1 MTFFAGQLHSKL
13 PDTETSIFAVM
24 SRLAQKHGAVNL
36 SQGFPDF
43 QIDEGLIDRVSHYM
57 KLGYN
62 QYAPYQGVVSLR
74 QAIARKIELTHGVSY
89 DWNDEINITAGAT
102 QGLNTVISTFIHK
115 NDEAIIFEPAYDS
128 YGPSIRILGGIVRKY
143 AMRPPDFSI
152 NWQEVA
158 GLITEKTR
166 MIIINSP
173 HNPTGSLLR
182 EEDLRQLD
190 RITSGTNIIVLS
202 DEVYEHLVFDG
213 EKHVSVCTFPGLQS
227 RSFVVGSFGKTFH
240 ATGWKMGFVLAPAN
254 LMAEFRK
261 LHQFVVFTCNTPI
274 QHAIA
279 DFLSDPEHYQKLPRF
294 YQQKRDY
301 FLEGIKGSS
310 FEVIHSYG
318 TYFQLLN
325 YKNISDLPEMEFA
338 RQLVEKHG
346 VAAIPLAPF
355 YEDKRDQQLLRFCFA
370 KEEKTLQKATDILC
384 KI

>member
-1 MTFFAGQLHSKL
+1 MAFFNGHLNSKL

-24 SRLAQKHGAVNL
+24 SRLAHEHGAVNL

-62 QYAPYQGVVSLR
+62 QYAPFQGVVALR
-74 QAIARKIELTHGVSY
+74 QAIARKIELTYGVSY

-102 QGLNTVISTFIHK
+102 QALNTVISTFIHR

-128 YGPSIRILGGIVRKY
+128 YGPSIRISGGIVRKY
-143 AMRPPDFSI
+143 AMKPPDFSI
-152 NWQEVA
+152 HWQEVA
-158 GLITEKTR
+158 GMITDKTR
-166 MIIINSP
+166 LIIINSP

-202 DEVYEHLVFDG
+202 DEVYEHLVFNG
-213 EKHVSVCTFPGLQS
+213 EKHISACTFPGLQS

-240 ATGWKMGFVLAPAN
+240 ATGWKLGFVLAPAN
-254 LMAEFRK
+254 LLAEFRK

-279 DFLSDPEHYQKLPRF
+279 DFLNEPEHYQKLPLF

-301 FLEGIKGSS
+301 FLQGIKGSS
-310 FEVIHSYG
+310 FEVIPSYG
-318 TYFQLLN
+318 TYFQLLS
-325 YKNISDLPEMEFA
+325 YRNISDMPEMAFA
-338 RQLVEKHG
+338 SWLVEKHG

>member
-1 MTFFAGQLHSKL
+1 MTFFAGKLHSKL
-13 PDTETSIFAVM
+13 PDIETSIFAVM
-24 SRLAQKHGAVNL
+24 SRLALEHGAVNL

-62 QYAPYQGVVSLR
+62 QYAPFQGVDSLR
-74 QAIARKIELTHGVSY
+74 KAIARKFELTFGVDY
-89 DWNDEINITAGAT
+89 DWKDEINITAGAT
-102 QGLNTVISTFIHK
+102 QALNTVISTFIHH

-128 YGPSIRILGGIVRKY
+128 YGPSIRAVGGIVRKY
-143 AMRPPDFSI
+143 SMRPPDFSI
-152 NWQEVA
+152 NWQEVT
-158 GLITEKTR
+158 GLITDKTR
-166 MIIINSP
+166 LIIINSP

-190 RITSGTNIIVLS
+190 VITAGTDIIVLS

-213 EKHVSVCTFPGLQS
+213 EKHVSACTFPSLQS

-240 ATGWKMGFVLAPAN
+240 ATGWKMGFVLAPVN

-279 DFLSDPEHYQKLPRF
+279 DFLEEPLQYQKLPQF

-310 FEVIHSYG
+310 FEVIPSYG
-318 TYFQLLN
+318 TYFQLLS
-325 YKNISDLPEMEFA
+325 YKNVSDLPEMEFA
-338 RQLVEKHG
+338 RWLVEKHG

-370 KEEKTLQKATDILC
+370 KEEKTLKKATDILC